1 MIIELDAQE
10 YKDILSTVDLYKEGV
25 SVETSGPYEVDNG
38 IFGMEQILYIN
49 NTAYMFAKATWKEDS
64 ESRKYQYYFLQSI
77 PPEYQKE
84 APFVATLEVDS
95 WDALKN
101 VLVAAGAAK

>member
-1 MIIELDAQE
+1 MIIDLDAQE

-25 SVETSGPYEVDNG
+25 SIITAEPYELEG
-38 IFGMEQILYIN
+38 IQYIEQDLYIDN
-49 NTAYMFAKATWKEDS
+49 IVYMQAIQAVKENG
-64 ESRKYQYYFLQSI
+64 EVTYQYFLLRPI

-95 WDALKN
+95 WNTLKN
-101 VLVAAGAAK
+101 VLIAAGVAK

>member
-1 MIIELDAQE
+1 MTIELNAQE
-10 YKDILSTVDLYKEGV
+10 YKDILSTVDLYKKGV
-25 SVETSGPYEVDNG
+25 SIVTYDPYIEKGIQYIDQYLHIDGKVYMQATQAIKENGET
-38 IFGMEQILYIN
+38 
-49 NTAYMFAKATWKEDS
+49 T
-64 ESRKYQYYFLQSI
+64 YQYFLIRSI

-101 VLVAAGAAK
+101 VLVAGGVAK

>member
-1 MIIELDAQE
+1 MTIELDAQE
-10 YKDILSTVDLYKEGV
+10 YKDILSTVDVRKKGVSIVTAEPYELEGTQYTERNLYIDNIVYIQAIQTIKEG
-25 SVETSGPYEVDNG
+25 GEV
-38 IFGMEQILYIN
+38 
-49 NTAYMFAKATWKEDS
+49 T
-64 ESRKYQYYFLQSI
+64 YQYFLLRSI
-77 PPEYQKE
+77 PPEYQIE